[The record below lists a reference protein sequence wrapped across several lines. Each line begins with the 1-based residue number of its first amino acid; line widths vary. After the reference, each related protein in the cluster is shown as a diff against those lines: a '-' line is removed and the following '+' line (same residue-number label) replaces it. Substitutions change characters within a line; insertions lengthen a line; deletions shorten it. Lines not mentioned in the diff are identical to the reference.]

1 MYLRWALRELWRNKR
16 ISAFFILNMALGL
29 TGFIA
34 IESYKSALQTHL
46 QENKKQILGADL
58 AVYTRREFTEDEM
71 RTVRATVP
79 AGSDELGTS
88 DFFAMLSLPKGA
100 RLGLVSSVDSG
111 YPFYGVIE
119 LEDGSPM
126 HVEPGGIWCYSEFK
140 KQLGVQLGD
149 KVKVGKLELTVR
161 GFVVKDPTETFRS
174 GAFAPRAFIHNS
186 QLAQSGLIQFGST
199 FTRTMLFKIPP
210 SADAGAVRKALYD
223 KITDSRVRVETPDS
237 EGDNSARQLNY
248 LSDYLGLV
256 ALVALFLAGLGAAYI
271 YRLFLQQR
279 MKEIAIYRSL
289 GLQRD
294 QTLWLYVLQASL
306 LAVFAL
312 PAAVLGAQIL
322 FPFLNKLLSSLMTF
336 DLRPVIRPRSVG
348 LGLLLSLGTSL
359 LVSLPFLWRLRE
371 LKPSRLFSEDRFA
384 GTLDVRRPWLFLPA
398 AGALWLLAVLQS
410 KSLFIGSVF
419 TGSLAGVLLI
429 LTLFG
434 WLLLRF
440 LEKSKWKGPWPI
452 RFSLRGAGRRKG
464 GSLAVFLA
472 LALGTLLM
480 NLLPQLKSSLQAE
493 LTVGREKGAQA
504 SKVPSLFM
512 FDIQDEQVEP
522 LKSIV
527 AGKGLLLTGLSPL
540 IRSRLLKVNGADYER
555 ASEEGSFK
563 SREEE
568 QDARFRNRGINLSY
582 RDKLS
587 ESESLIDGR
596 DFSGRFDP
604 ESGKKAELS
613 VEERYAERMGLKM
626 GDVLLFDVQ
635 GVEVEGVVTSL
646 RRIHWTSFQPNF
658 FVLIQP
664 GALDDAPKTWIA
676 GVPQMEEAARDQL
689 QTELAAKF
697 TNVSIVDVARAVN
710 DVLDLSEQMSW
721 SLELMA
727 ALALLTGAV
736 VLYSVVRS
744 QVRERRWEINLLK
757 ILGATPGEIRRYV
770 LSEFI
775 LLTAAAS
782 ILGAL
787 LSILVGGVLVHQI
800 FRTALGVDGFW
811 PVVTCAGTIFLGVA
825 VAAAAARAVL
835 NEKALP
841 LLREG

>member
-46 QENKKQILGADL
+46 QENKKQILGADV

-79 AGSDELGTS
+79 VGSQELGTS

-100 RLGLVSSVDSG
+100 RLGLISSVDAG
-111 YPFYGVIE
+111 YPFYGSIE

-126 HVEPGGIWCYSEFK
+126 RVEPGGIWCYSEFK

-174 GAFAPRAFIHNS
+174 GSFAPRAFIHNS
-186 QLAQSGLIQFGST
+186 QLADSGLIQFGST
-199 FTRTMLFKIPP
+199 FTRTMLFKIP
-210 SADAGAVRKALYD
+210 AGSDSGVVRKALYD
-223 KITDSRVRVETPDS
+223 KITDNRVRVETPDS

-256 ALVALFLAGLGAAYI
+256 ALVALFLAGLGTAYI

-312 PAAVLGAQIL
+312 PAAVIGAQIL

-336 DLRPVIRPRSVG
+336 DLQPVIRPRSVG

-371 LKPSRLFSEDRFA
+371 LKPSRLFSEDRFS
-384 GTLDVRRPWLFLPA
+384 GTLDIRRPWLFLPA

-410 KSLFIGSVF
+410 KSLFIGSLF
-419 TGSLAGVLLI
+419 AGALAGVLLL
-429 LTLFG
+429 LTLLG
-434 WLLLRF
+434 WLLLRG
-440 LEKSKWKGPWPI
+440 LENSTWKGPWPM

-493 LTVGREKGAQA
+493 LHVGKD

-512 FDIQDEQVEP
+512 FDIQDEQVDP
-522 LKSIV
+522 LTSIV
-527 AGKGLLLTGLSPL
+527 AERGLPLTGLSPL
-540 IRSRLLKVNGADYER
+540 IRSRLLKVNGSEFER
-555 ASEEGSFK
+555 ASEEGTFK

-587 ESESLIDGR
+587 DSETLIDGR
-596 DFSGRFDP
+596 DFTGRFDP
-604 ESGKKAELS
+604 ASGKKAELS

-635 GVEVEGVVTSL
+635 GVEVEGEVVSL

-676 GVPQMEEAARDQL
+676 GVPQVDEATRDAL

-697 TNVSIVDVARAVN
+697 TNVSIVDVARAVG

-757 ILGATPGEIRRYV
+757 ILGASPAEIRRYV

-782 ILGAL
+782 VLGAL
-787 LSILVGGVLVHQI
+787 LSILVGGVLVHWI
-800 FRTALGVDGFW
+800 FRTAFGINGFW
-811 PVVTCAGTIFLGVA
+811 PIITCVGTIFLGVA
-825 VAAAAARAVL
+825 VAAWAARAVL